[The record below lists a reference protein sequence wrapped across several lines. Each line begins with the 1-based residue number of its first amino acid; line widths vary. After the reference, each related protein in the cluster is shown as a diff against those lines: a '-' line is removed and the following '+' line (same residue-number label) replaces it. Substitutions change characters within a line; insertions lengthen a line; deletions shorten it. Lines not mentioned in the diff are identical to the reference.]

1 MVQLPHQITGLYFIL
16 TLVVAAVLLA
26 VVLKKSKSLDS
37 LKTQFSQ
44 RELLLNKKLYETA
57 VLKNKLEAMVER
69 MTEGVF
75 MLDKDFKLLVAN
87 PACRE
92 LLGLSKTKKLTIF
105 DLVRSFNQ
113 QYPIEETIS
122 QVFESGEAHRVSEV
136 KVGDKFLQITVLP
149 VEVAEGVPGVGVLL
163 HDQTEEQNLR
173 HKHEEFMAM
182 MAHELRSPLTVIKGM
197 ADMLLKN
204 HSKFDDSKLEE
215 SLTQMETSTDE
226 LLEMINTLLKDT
238 KEDSTKF
245 EIHSEEGDINEVI
258 MKEIKNYEGLARE
271 RGLDLS
277 SELDTEAPLFSF
289 DPAKITQVLNN
300 LISNSIKFTHE
311 GGIIIKSIKQGRHSV
326 KVEII
331 DTGEGVPDDMKPK
344 LFQKFVQL
352 HEDEDPDLPGTG
364 LGLVISKGIIEAHG
378 GKIWIENNKPQGTK
392 FIFTLPLSG

>member
-1 MVQLPHQITGLYFIL
+1 
-16 TLVVAAVLLA
+16 
-26 VVLKKSKSLDS
+26 
-37 LKTQFSQ
+37 
-44 RELLLNKKLYETA
+44 
-57 VLKNKLEAMVER
+57 
-69 MTEGVF
+69 
-75 MLDKDFKLLVAN
+75 
-87 PACRE
+87 
-92 LLGLSKTKKLTIF
+92 
-105 DLVRSFNQ
+105 
-113 QYPIEETIS
+113 
-122 QVFESGEAHRVSEV
+122 
-136 KVGDKFLQITVLP
+136 
-149 VEVAEGVPGVGVLL
+149 
-163 HDQTEEQNLR
+163 
-173 HKHEEFMAM
+173 M